1 MFFCGCRP
9 IPVFS
14 YILLLH
20 NQNNK
25 SNVDSAYCWICRV
38 AKKRVKHIR
47 QKWRCHE
54 KKDIS
59 FVLSLY
65 LHWLVRALFSTR
77 ALINPRRTSSLSR
90 VCRSQRMS
98 RGHNQRRR
106 QWETSNSL
114 NSFWLEVETGK
125 YVFAQNKIQD
135 DTEWNVKIIYSTYYT
150 TVINLERCTMA
161 TNHETLDCRY

>member
-65 LHWLVRALFSTR
+65 LHWLVRALFSAR

-98 RGHNQRRR
+98 RGHNQRSR
-106 QWETSNSL
+106 QWETKQQ
-114 NSFWLEVETGK
+114 LEFFLTRNRNRKICVCSKQDTRMI
-125 YVFAQNKIQD
+125 QNGTSKSY
-135 DTEWNVKIIYSTYYT
+135 IILLITQR
-150 TVINLERCTMA
+150 L
-161 TNHETLDCRY
+161 

>member
-38 AKKRVKHIR
+38 AKQRVKHIR

-65 LHWLVRALFSTR
+65 LHWLVRALFSAR

-98 RGHNQRRR
+98 RGHNQRSR

-114 NSFWLEVETGK
+114 NSFWLEIETGK
-125 YVFAQNKIQD
+125 YVFAQNKIQG
-135 DTEWNVKIIYSTYYT
+135 WYRM
-150 TVINLERCTMA
+150 ERQ
-161 TNHETLDCRY
+161 NHILLITQRL